1 MTGHASRAHAV
12 LSASGAHRWMVCTP
26 SAQAEVASGIPD
38 KSSEFAEEGT
48 FAHELSELHFSHQ
61 FQGLSDR
68 AFNSKLKRM
77 KANPYYSEELHE
89 YVMEYVDYVTER
101 VNGAKAKD
109 PAAVLMFEERLDL
122 SSVVPDS
129 FGTGDVVLYYDKT
142 LEVIDLK
149 FGKGIEVS
157 AVENPQLRL
166 YGLGAYD
173 LFSVVEDIEEVI
185 TTIVQP
191 RLDNISTEA
200 MLAKDLVK
208 WGEEQVRPRAV
219 MAHRGEGEFVP
230 GEHCRFCKIKATC
243 RARADEYL
251 STPNLTTTPH
261 LLKPDEISD
270 ILFKADEIQK
280 WAKDVQDY
288 ALQKAQD
295 GVQFDGWKVVEGRS
309 NRRYTDK
316 QEVLNIL
323 RSHLEDEEKLQAV
336 IKTEPVGI
344 GDMEKKLGKETV
356 TEVLGELIAKP
367 PGRPTLVP
375 ESDRRP
381 AMGAES
387 DFDVI
392 DDGS

>member
-1 MTGHASRAHAV
+1 MTGHAARAHAV

-26 SAQAEVASGIPD
+26 SAQAEVSSGIPD

-48 FAHELSELHFSHQ
+48 FAHELSELHFAHL
-61 FQGLSDR
+61 FQGLTDR

-77 KANPYYSEELHE
+77 KQSPYYSEELHE
-89 YVMEYVDYVTER
+89 YVQEYVDYVTER
-101 VNGAKAKD
+101 VNGARAAD
-109 PAAVLMFEERLDL
+109 PGAVLMFEERLDL
-122 SSVVPDS
+122 SDYVPDS

-142 LEVIDLK
+142 IEIIDLK

-157 AVENPQLRL
+157 AEGNPQLRL
-166 YGLGAYD
+166 YALGAMALFD
-173 LFSVVEDIEEVI
+173 LVGDIEEVVA
-185 TTIVQP
+185 TIHQP

-200 MLAKDLVK
+200 MLAKDLIK
-208 WGEEQVRPRAV
+208 WGVEQVRPQAEK
-219 MAHRGEGEFVP
+219 AHKGEGEFIP
-230 GEHCRFCKIKATC
+230 GDHCRWCKIKATC

-251 STPNLTTTPH
+251 NTPNLTAAPH

-295 GVQFDGWKVVEGRS
+295 GVQFEGWKVVEGRS

-316 QEVLNIL
+316 SEVLQTLINFL
-323 RSHLEDEEKLQAV
+323 GSPEKLEEV

-344 GDMEKKLGKETV
+344 GDMEKKLGMETV
-356 TEVLGELIAKP
+356 SDVLGPLIVKP
-367 PGRPTLVP
+367 PGKPTLAP
-375 ESDRRP
+375 ESDKRP

-387 DFDVI
+387 DFDI
-392 DDGS
+392 IEN